1 MIFSKILNYFYPP
14 TCGICGKLNND
25 YLCKKCEKLLNRHVS
40 ENVLNIDNMNF
51 QELIYI
57 FKYEG
62 IIRESILKYKFE
74 EKSYLYK
81 TFVNFLL
88 KNDKVFENIK
98 NYDTIIPVP
107 ISNKRYKKR
116 GYNQSWLLAM
126 ELSKLMNLTLIT
138 NCLFKA
144 KDVIEQS
151 KLTKEQRVENI
162 KDVYFLTNESKIENR
177 KILLLDDIYT
187 TGSTVNECCRMIKK
201 ANPKKIGVLVLA
213 RD

>member
-25 YLCKKCEKLLNRHVS
+25 YLCKKCEKLLNGHVS